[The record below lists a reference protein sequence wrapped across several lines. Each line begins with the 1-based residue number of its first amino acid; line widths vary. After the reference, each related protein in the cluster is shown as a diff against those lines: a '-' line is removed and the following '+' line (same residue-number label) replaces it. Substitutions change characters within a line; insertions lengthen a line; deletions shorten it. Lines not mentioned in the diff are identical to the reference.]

1 MQRRSSQLKTQ
12 HVYICKKK
20 ANLFIISFLIF
31 PGYISDQFNDQ
42 LPVGL
47 QALWLDTAPVL
58 HKSGFES
65 QQAFFFS
72 GFLVVTA

>member
-1 MQRRSSQLKTQ
+1 MKCKEGHPSQRHK
-12 HVYICKKK
+12 
-20 ANLFIISFLIF
+20 IISFLIF

-58 HKSGFES
+58 HRSGFES